1 MIYLARHLPLV
12 AQLTAQHLFLVFVSL
27 LVACAIAFPLAV
39 VALRRPLLE
48 RVLGGA
54 LSALYTVPS
63 LALLA
68 VLVRYAGLGFVTAI
82 VTLVAYAQFVLVQ
95 TTIAALRDVSPALR
109 EAAAAMGMTENQR
122 FWRVE
127 VPVAFPVI
135 LGGIRIALVT
145 LIALATLTAYAG
157 AGGLGSLIFE
167 GLSRT
172 YPQETLAGS
181 IPAALLA
188 IIADVSLRGVERT
201 LRR

>member
-1 MIYLARHLPLV
+1 MSYLARHFPLV
-12 AQLTAQHLFLVFVSL
+12 AQLTAQHLILVSASL
-27 LVACAIAFPLAV
+27 VIACALAFPLAV
-39 VALRRPLLE
+39 FALHRPALE
-48 RVLGGA
+48 RVLAGT
-54 LSALYTVPS
+54 LSALYTIPS

-68 VLVRYAGLGFVTAI
+68 ILVRYVGLGFITAV

-95 TTIAALRDVSPALR
+95 TTITALRGVPRSLR
-109 EAAAAMGMTENQR
+109 EAAAAMGMTPSQR

-127 VPVAFPVI
+127 VPVALPVI
-135 LGGIRIALVT
+135 LGGVRIALVT

-157 AGGLGSLIFE
+157 AGGLGTLIFE

-188 IIADVSLRGVERT
+188 IIADVSLRGVERK
-201 LRR
+201 LRH

>member
-1 MIYLARHLPLV
+1 MSYLTRHIPLV
-12 AQLTAQHLFLVFVSL
+12 AQLTVEHLSLVFTSL
-27 LVACAIAFPLAV
+27 LVSCAIAFPLAV
-39 VALRRPLLE
+39 LAMRRPFLD
-48 RVLGGA
+48 RILGGT

-68 VLVRYAGLGFVTAI
+68 ILVRYVGLGFTTAV
-82 VTLVAYAQFVLVQ
+82 VTLVVYAQFVLVQ
-95 TTIAALRDVSPALR
+95 TTVAALRGVPLTLH
-109 EAAAAMGMTENQR
+109 EAAFAMGMTPAQR

-127 VPVAFPVI
+127 VPLALPVI
-135 LGGIRIALVT
+135 LGGVRIALVT

-157 AGGLGSLIFE
+157 AGGLGTLIFE

-188 IIADVSLRGVERT
+188 IIADLSLRRVERAV
-201 LRR
+201 RR